1 MLLLTQS
8 INAQSSTPVTERGEL
23 FSILLR
29 LHTLE
34 PGQVSPGSG
43 NQVQA
48 AFLDMV
54 RQGDPALAEWLHQ
67 PNQRRPY
74 TLSLLQGFN
83 HLTTTELADATNRQQ
98 TIEVRPG
105 QVYWLRITMLDSTIF
120 NSFAQHLIANPRSLK
135 LRLGHA
141 LFEISRL
148 IAMPEQDNSAQSW
161 VAYSSFAELH
171 TLQTAQK
178 LYRFEFA
185 SPTAFSQGQK
195 SWGKPLKLFPA
206 PEDVFG
212 SLARQWELFAPTKL
226 RLSAHELIP
235 QHIAAWCVDNV
246 IVTNYNLATRH
257 LPSSKFGQTGCLGDI
272 TYEVKGNPSTQEAR
286 WLTPL
291 ARFALFSG
299 VGYKT
304 AMGMGQARCT
314 NLIEPSSS
322 TLKEDAQ

>member
-1 MLLLTQS
+1 MTSEQ
-8 INAQSSTPVTERGEL
+8 GEL

-34 PGQVSPGSG
+34 PGQISPGSG

-54 RQGDPALAEWLHQ
+54 RLSDTSLAEWLHQ

-83 HLTTTELADATNRQQ
+83 HLTITELADATNRQQ

-105 QVYWLRITMLDSTIF
+105 QVYWLRITMLDTTIF
-120 NSFAQHLIANPRSLK
+120 SSFAQYLITNPRSLK
-135 LRLGHA
+135 IRLGQA

-148 IAMPEQDNSAQSW
+148 IAMPEQDHSAQSW
-161 VAYSSFAELH
+161 VAYSSFAALH
-171 TLQTAQK
+171 TLQSAQK

-195 SWGKPLKLFPA
+195 SWGRSLKLFPA

-212 SLARQWELFAPTKL
+212 SLARQWELFAPTTL
-226 RLSAHELIP
+226 RLSTHELTS
-235 QHIAAWCVDNV
+235 QHISAWCADNV
-246 IVTNYNLATRH
+246 IVTGYNLATRY
-257 LPSSKFGQTGCLGDI
+257 LPSSKFGQTGFLGDI
-272 TYEVKGNPSTQEAR
+272 TYEVKGNPSTLEAR

-291 ARFALFSG
+291 ARLALFSG

-314 NLIEPSSS
+314 NLTEPSLS